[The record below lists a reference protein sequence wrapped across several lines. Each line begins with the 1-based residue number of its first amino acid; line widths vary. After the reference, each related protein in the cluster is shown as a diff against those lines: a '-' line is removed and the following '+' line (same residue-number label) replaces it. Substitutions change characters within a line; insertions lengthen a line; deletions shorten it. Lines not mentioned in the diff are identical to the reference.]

1 MVASLHPDMALTLFK
16 YRSSERALEALVRG
30 SLYFAPR
37 QTLNDTLEVTFEDA
51 GADEFQAVL
60 GVFFYQKAQ
69 QRGQPGYRLDRSV
82 AEAFARTNAAE
93 NRRFREHAEQVGIFS
108 ATPNQTSR
116 AMWHAYADAGR
127 GYCFE
132 LRLLPETQQQCG
144 LHCRPVVYRSGPRRH
159 NRAEDLVRVLEAL
172 ASEHPQA
179 SIEELQ
185 HLSLEGSVR
194 SRWGIETT
202 ARVASIKHTD
212 WQHEQ
217 ELRLLAARS
226 DAKPLLQASLQRV
239 WSLRGS
245 TPDRLGEVSALL
257 ASGYPGVTLEPWP
270 PR

>member
-16 YRSSERALEALVRG
+16 YRSSDMALKALTDGTLWFSSRE
-30 SLYFAPR
+30 
-37 QTLNDTLEVTFEDA
+37 TLNDTLEVTFDDA
-51 GADEFQAVL
+51 GAEEYVAVL
-60 GVFFYQKAQ
+60 EDFFNHQARL
-69 QRGQPGYRLDRSV
+69 RGAPDYRFDR
-82 AEAFARTNAAE
+82 AAFAEFARVNAGE
-93 NRRFREHAEQVGIFS
+93 NHRFREHAEQVGIFS

-116 AMWHAYADAGR
+116 AMWHYYADAGC

-132 LRLLPETQQQCG
+132 LRLLPETSQQHH
-144 LHCRPVVYRSGPRRH
+144 LHCRPVVYHSGPRRH

-172 ASEHPQA
+172 AAEHPQA

-185 HLSLEGSVR
+185 HLSLEEPVR
-194 SRWGIETT
+194 RRWGVETT

-226 DAKPLLQASLQRV
+226 GEKPLLQASLQRV

-257 ASGYPGVTLEPWP
+257 AAGYPGVTLQPWP
-270 PR
+270 